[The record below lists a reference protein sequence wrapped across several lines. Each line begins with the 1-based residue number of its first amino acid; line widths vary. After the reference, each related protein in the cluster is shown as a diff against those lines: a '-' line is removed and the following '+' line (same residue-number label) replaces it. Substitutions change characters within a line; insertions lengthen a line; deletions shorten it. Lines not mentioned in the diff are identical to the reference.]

1 MSGLKKRM
9 RKTMRKFGK
18 KAWATFLG
26 PKEEGFAI
34 VIVLVALTML
44 SILGAASLLLMV
56 STLQGAVNARPEDKA
71 FQVAESALYL
81 AHAKIV
87 NNEITGGTTYS
98 YSGELLGGSYQLE
111 IQPVAGTYNYI
122 VTATGSYVERGTTYR
137 RRIREEVIYS
147 GLQAF
152 DVMKNYLLFAGND
165 VNIRADETIN
175 AGAPITI
182 NAGGGGSLG
191 GGIRAERDVNIN
203 VTPIVSLGDGL
214 TINGDIEAKR
224 KLYVHVGPRWF
235 GSVNARLYGNIKT
248 GDKSTG
254 QKGTV
259 ELWADGVARLFPPAF
274 SLAYIYA
281 ATTGAI
287 NWNLYAGTLIKT
299 VDKLFGWYLGAIYT
313 PPGAPIQQ
321 AACDKVYVPEPNF
334 EYYRALAQQ
343 QGNFFIGD
351 KTFSGNLSTLG
362 TSSLTVIYC
371 TGNITLNGVT
381 WDMPNM
387 KGIFVCEGGFTVNNF
402 LQFNSNSKF
411 QVISKGDITFN
422 NDWSFLGLGSTNE
435 YFFWAGRDINVDLGM
450 FNNQYCQM
458 TALRDIN
465 IFSSENLFASCTIN
479 YRAPDVDV
487 AGFPIELTV
496 INWREI
502 PLEGN

>member
-1 MSGLKKRM
+1 MNGIKKRARKVM
-9 RKTMRKFGK
+9 RRLGK

-26 PKEEGFAI
+26 PKDEGFAI

-56 STLQGAVNARPEDKA
+56 SALQGAVNARPEDKA

-87 NNEITGGTTYS
+87 NNEITGGTVYT

-191 GGIRAERDVNIN
+191 GGIRAERDVNIT
-203 VTPIVSLGDGL
+203 VTPVVSLGDGL

-259 ELWADGVARLFPPAF
+259 ELWADGIAQLFPPAF

-281 ATTGAI
+281 ATTGSI
-287 NWNLYAGTLIKT
+287 NWSLYAGTLIKT
-299 VDKLFGWYLGAIYT
+299 VDKLFGWDLGAIYT

-351 KTFSGNLSTLG
+351 KTFSGNLSTYG
-362 TSSLTVIYC
+362 TSSVTVIYC
-371 TGNITLNGVT
+371 TGNLTLNGVA
-381 WDMPNM
+381 WDVPNM
-387 KGIFVCEGGFTVNNF
+387 KGIFVCEGSFTANNR

-422 NDWSFLGLGSTNE
+422 NDWSFLGWGSTNE
-435 YFFWAGRDINVDLGM
+435 YFFWAGKDINVDLGM

-458 TALRDIN
+458 TALHDIN
-465 IFSSENLFASCTIN
+465 IFSSENLFATCTIN

-502 PLEGN
+502 SLDQE

>member
-1 MSGLKKRM
+1 MCRRLGKR
-9 RKTMRKFGK
+9 
-18 KAWATFLG
+18 AWATFLG

-56 STLQGAVNARPEDKA
+56 SALQGAVNARPEDRA
-71 FQVAESALYL
+71 FQIAESALYL

-87 NNEITGGTTYS
+87 NNEVTGGTTKT
-98 YSGELLGGSYQLE
+98 YSGDLLGGSYDLE

-122 VTATGSYVERGTTYR
+122 VTATGCYPKKGTGTTYYR
-137 RRIREEVIYS
+137 RKIREEVIYS

-165 VNIRADETIN
+165 ITIRADEAIN

-191 GGIRAERDVNIN
+191 GGIRAERDVNII

-235 GSVNARLYGNIKT
+235 GTVNARLYGNIRT

-254 QKGTV
+254 QNGTV
-259 ELWADGVARLFPPAF
+259 ELWADGIAQLFPPAF

-281 ATTGAI
+281 ATTGSI
-287 NWNLYAGTLIKT
+287 HWSLYAGTLVKT
-299 VDKLFGWYLGAIYT
+299 VDKLFGWDLGAIYT
-313 PPGAPIQQ
+313 PPGAPIKQ
-321 AACDKVYVPEPNF
+321 AACEKVYVPEPNF

-343 QGNFFIGD
+343 QGNFFTGN
-351 KTFSGNLSTLG
+351 KTLSGNLSTYG
-362 TSSLTVIYC
+362 RSSVTVIYC
-371 TGNITLNGVT
+371 TGNLTLNGFT
-381 WDMPNM
+381 WDVPNM
-387 KGIFVCEGGFTVNNF
+387 KGIFVCEGNFTSNNY

-411 QVISKGDITFN
+411 QVISKGNITFN

-435 YFFWAGRDINVDLGM
+435 YFFWAGNDINVDLGM
-450 FNNQYCQM
+450 FANQYCQM
-458 TALRDIN
+458 TALHDIN
-465 IFSSENLFASCTIN
+465 IFSSENLFATCTIN

-496 INWREI
+496 INWREL
-502 PLEGN
+502 PLE